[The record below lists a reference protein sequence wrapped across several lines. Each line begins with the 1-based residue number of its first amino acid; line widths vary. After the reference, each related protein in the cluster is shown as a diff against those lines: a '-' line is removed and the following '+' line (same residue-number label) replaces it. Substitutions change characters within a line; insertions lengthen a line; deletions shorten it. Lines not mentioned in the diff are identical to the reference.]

1 MGNNNFRRPG
11 ASTGPASFPSGVD
24 MQRGAPISNSVNED
38 HEENIMF
45 LNKNPGGIGNR
56 HSIPNGPTTASSAPS
71 IEEPP
76 NDFKNKQIHELT
88 DMVKIL
94 LEEQRALKTKLEQ
107 QELKMRESGR
117 R

>member
-1 MGNNNFRRPG
+1 MGHNNNFRRPG
-11 ASTGPASFPSGVD
+11 ASTGPASIPSGGD
-24 MQRGAPISNSVNED
+24 MNRAAPISNTVTED

-56 HSIPNGPTTASSAPS
+56 QSIHNGPPMNTGPS
-71 IEEPP
+71 IDEPP

-94 LEEQRALKTKLEQ
+94 LEEQRSLKQKLE
-107 QELKMRESGR
+107 
-117 R
+117 